1 LDEIGHLDSIQ
12 KSGPW
17 IESGGR
23 AMG

>member
-12 KSGPW
+12 KTGPW